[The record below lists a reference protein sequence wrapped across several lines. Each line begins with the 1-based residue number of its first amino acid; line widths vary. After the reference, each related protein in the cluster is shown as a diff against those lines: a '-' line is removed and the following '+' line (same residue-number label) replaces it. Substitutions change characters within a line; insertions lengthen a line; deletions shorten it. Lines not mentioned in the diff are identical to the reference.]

1 MDVKQNHEKILIIVA
16 LVLCAGILF
25 YNAFFIPD
33 ISIPSVI
40 YVNSATSDTKENDTD
55 ENSGS
60 ETNDNSAATN
70 KSDSGSNSS
79 SSSSNVGGKVNINTA
94 TAEELDEKLTGIG
107 PVIAKR
113 IIEYRNS
120 IGKFS
125 SIEEIKNVSG
135 IGDKT
140 FEKFKDMICV

>member
-1 MDVKQNHEKILIIVA
+1 MAMDVRHNHEKILIIVG
-16 LVLCAGILF
+16 LIFCAGILF
-25 YNAFFIPD
+25 YNAFFIPE

-40 YVNSATSDTKENDTD
+40 YVDSAASNATEGLADDGSASSNT
-55 ENSGS
+55 SGS
-60 ETNDNSAATN
+60 ESNPNSYSSNDNE
-70 KSDSGSNSS
+70 
-79 SSSSNVGGKVNINTA
+79 KVNINSA

-107 PVIAKR
+107 PAIAKR

-135 IGDKT
+135 IGEKT
-140 FEKFKDMICV
+140 FEKFKDMICI

>member
-1 MDVKQNHEKILIIVA
+1 MD
-16 LVLCAGILF
+16 
-25 YNAFFIPD
+25 
-33 ISIPSVI
+33 
-40 YVNSATSDTKENDTD
+40 SATSGTKESDTD
-55 ENSGS
+55 ENSNGDKS
-60 ETNDNSAATN
+60 ENSEETINSNSKA
-70 KSDSGSNSS
+70 NSS
-79 SSSSNVGGKVNINTA
+79 SSSASSKVNINTA

-107 PVIAKR
+107 PAIAKR

-140 FEKFKDMICV
+140 FEKFKDTICV